1 MAMISLSFAVSP
13 SLLPLTQWLPV
24 THIQRVTLS
33 VSSGTETPHASKERR
48 GVGIL
53 CAGFA
58 VSALQILR
66 RRSTGSR
73 HDSTGAR
80 ARRNA
85 RGGATRRAGKSGKR
99 PRCVVFD
106 LDGCL
111 WSPEMYQLE
120 WDRGGAPF
128 TAEPAD
134 TDGALRDRRGTR
146 VQLHSGVRSAM
157 TELVEDP
164 KWDGV
169 VVAVAS
175 CCDVP
180 SWARELLS
188 KFDLGG
194 GRRLSDIVTVCEIH
208 GGNKKGHFRQIASAT
223 GCDLG
228 DMIFFDNEPYNCQDV
243 ASLGVTSVYC
253 PEGVTETAWRRGLSA
268 FPCPRQIVRV

>member
-1 MAMISLSFAVSP
+1 MAPLYFATQFSLS
-13 SLLPLTQWLPV
+13 PLTQKSRAKHVPLVP
-24 THIQRVTLS
+24 LLA
-33 VSSGTETPHASKERR
+33 SSGTHALHASSESRSI
-48 GVGIL
+48 GIL
-53 CAGFA
+53 CAGVAASFVHMFRWCIA
-58 VSALQILR
+58 
-66 RRSTGSR
+66 GSR
-73 HDSTGAR
+73 HAATGAR
-80 ARRNA
+80 SRRSARD
-85 RGGATRRAGKSGKR
+85 GALRQAGNSKKR

-134 TDGALRDRRGTR
+134 TDGALRDRQGTR

-157 TELVEDP
+157 TELAEDP
-164 KWDGV
+164 KWEGV

-194 GRRLSDIVTVCEIH
+194 GRCLSDIITVCQIH
-208 GGNKKGHFRQIASAT
+208 GGNKQGHFRKIANAT

-253 PEGVTETAWRRGLSA
+253 PEGVTLTAWRRGLSA
-268 FPCPRQIVRV
+268 FPSPRQIVRV

>member
-1 MAMISLSFAVSP
+1 VESTARGSMSMASLAFVTQP
-13 SLLPLTQWLPV
+13 SLLPLTQRSPAS
-24 THIQRVTLS
+24 HIHRVPRSASLGTDTL
-33 VSSGTETPHASKERR
+33 HASNESCRI
-48 GVGIL
+48 GIL
-53 CAGFA
+53 CGGVVASS
-58 VSALQILR
+58 VQILR
-66 RRSTGSR
+66 HTRTR
-73 HDSTGAR
+73 AR

-85 RGGATRRAGKSGKR
+85 LGGASRRAGKR

-164 KWDGV
+164 KWEGV

-188 KFDLGG
+188 KFDLGS
-194 GRRLSDIVTVCEIH
+194 GRRLSDIITVCEIH
-208 GGNKKGHFRQIASAT
+208 GGDKKGHFRQIASAT

-228 DMIFFDNEPYNCQDV
+228 DMIFFDNEGYNCQNV
-243 ASLGVTSVYC
+243 ASLGVTCVYC

-268 FPCPRQIVRV
+268 FPSPRQIVRV